1 MLVDKAVKGHCAQN
15 VLCLRSEHGPT
26 KVYSAPTNSAIDTHL
41 VDSSILPV
49 TPVIERIYLSLQIEH

>member
-15 VLCLRSEHGPT
+15 VLSSKRTPT
-26 KVYSAPTNSAIDTHL
+26 KVYSAPNSAIDPHL
-41 VDSSILPV
+41 VDSSVLPV